1 MRYAMSRIDRIVFA
15 ASLSLLPSTLAAQRC
30 LGNASFADRRAHV
43 GADAS
48 FSPDGRSVGG
58 ALAFGFPRGPFASV
72 GFGATH
78 DDDLDDNAPLFTA
91 TAGVGIPLGPTART
105 QLCPFISAVVVKDVE
120 LPFGE
125 RISSQAFGFGAS
137 VGRTLNPTTTPEVVP
152 SLAVALV
159 TQQITIHS
167 TSQGTLSITDS
178 HHLVSFGAGLVF
190 DKVITF
196 RPFAT
201 LTFAEGE
208 TNSSY
213 GLHVSFG
220 LVRATQRPRASEGAG
235 SPITVWVNT
244 RARMYYCPD
253 SPSYGATPEGD
264 FMTEREAIASGA
276 APASGK
282 RC

>member
-1 MRYAMSRIDRIVFA
+1 MSRIHRIAFA
-15 ASLSLLPSTLAAQRC
+15 ASLSVLPSTLAAQRC
-30 LGNASFADRRAHV
+30 LGNASFADRRAHI
-43 GADAS
+43 GADAA

-72 GFGATH
+72 GFGATY
-78 DDDLDDNAPLFTA
+78 DDDLDDDAPLFSA
-91 TAGVGIPLGPTART
+91 TAGVGIPLGPSAKA
-105 QLCPFISAVVVKDVE
+105 QVCPFISAVVVNDVE

-125 RISSQAFGFGAS
+125 RLSSQAFGFGVS
-137 VGRTLNPTTTPEVVP
+137 VGRTLSADSTLGVVP
-152 SLAVALV
+152 SVAVALV

-167 TSQGTLSITDS
+167 TPGGTVSITDS

-190 DKVITF
+190 AKVITV

-213 GLHVSFG
+213 GVHVSFG
-220 LVRATQRPRASEGAG
+220 FVRATGRPRAFEGAG
-235 SPITVWVNT
+235 SPVTVWVNT
-244 RARMYYCPD
+244 RARVYYCPA
-253 SPSYGATPEGD
+253 SPSYGATPDGD

-276 APASGK
+276 TPASGK